1 MEASAPPSAGISAGA
16 TDAGS
21 VRMLAREIFE
31 QCRDAC
37 ERIEELTFAIDN
49 GGGQRKGE
57 PTHGGGISD
66 PTASR
71 ALYLAEHMP
80 MLVAERDELIAF
92 VGECMRII
100 DGMRICDIA
109 DALGVSKGTVHR
121 RISVAFDYVDS
132 VGVRRASLGL
142 GVAE

>member
-1 MEASAPPSAGISAGA
+1 
-16 TDAGS
+16 
-21 VRMLAREIFE
+21 MLAREIFE

-80 MLVAERDELIAF
+80 LLIAERDELIAF

-100 DGMRICDIA
+100 DGIRIAFTSEYAACVEMRYIDGMRICDIA
-109 DALGVSKGTVHR
+109 VELGVSKATVNR
-121 RISVAFDYVDS
+121 RISVAFDYIDA
-132 VGVRRASLGL
+132 VGVRRAARGL
-142 GVAE
+142 GVAM

>member
-1 MEASAPPSAGISAGA
+1 M
-16 TDAGS
+16 
-21 VRMLAREIFE
+21 RAREMFE

-71 ALYLAEHMP
+71 AIYLAEKMP
-80 MLVAERDELIAF
+80 ELIAERDELTAY
-92 VGECMRII
+92 VGECMRLVNGICIAFTQEYAACVEMRYI
-100 DGMRICDIA
+100 DCMNVCDIA
-109 DALGVSKGTVHR
+109 DELGISPGTVR
-121 RISVAFDYVDS
+121 NRISTAFDYIDA
-132 VGVRRASLGL
+132 VGLHRAALGI
-142 GVAE
+142 GIAE

>member
-1 MEASAPPSAGISAGA
+1 M
-16 TDAGS
+16 
-21 VRMLAREIFE
+21 RAREIFE

-71 ALYLAEHMP
+71 AIYLAEKMP
-80 MLVAERDELIAF
+80 ELIAERDELIAF

-100 DGMRICDIA
+100 DGIRIAFTGAYAACVEMRYIDGMRICDIA
-109 DALGVSKGTVHR
+109 EEMGVSKGTVHR
-121 RISVAFDYVDS
+121 RISVAFDYVDT